1 MFKIGHEYFGEK
13 KTYKG
18 KMIRIISS
26 LVAVLTVA
34 SVQAQ
39 TSVRETPKLVIGIT
53 IDQLRGDYLEL
64 FQNTYTER
72 GFKRLLNEGLVYQ
85 NIKYDIPNLDDA
97 SAIATI
103 YTGSTPYY
111 HGIVGNKKYLVSKQL
126 EVTTY
131 SDPNFLGNYT
141 NDKVSPLAL
150 KTSTITDELKNASQG
165 SSDVY
170 SFAPNIQQALATA
183 GLKGNCAFWV
193 DDYTG
198 KWASSTYYKN
208 FYWTVDQ
215 ENRNNTDFSIKAW
228 GMHWSPLLSL
238 GEYKAFPYIS
248 NTSFLHQLGTDKE
261 TYIKAKQ
268 TPNVNENIRA
278 TAMKLLEK
286 AELGKRTSPDFLSL
300 TFYAG
305 NYTNTSDYSFEIQD
319 TYARLDRE
327 IEKLLDEVD
336 KHVGLKNTLI
346 FVASTGYYNS
356 NETAY
361 KGEPEIPERKFYI
374 NRCEA
379 LLNMYLMAIY
389 GKDSK
394 WVDKFYNGQVYL
406 NRELIKQ
413 KEVSL
418 QEIQN
423 KAAEFVSEFTGVQ
436 EVYTSFQ
443 LQHGQW
449 NPVMEYYKN
458 GYTKETS
465 GDLFVEIQPGYTIV
479 NEQDANLKEKQVRSN
494 AIICPVIFFGD
505 GVKPAR
511 IKRTIKA
518 TEIAPTVS
526 YIMRIR
532 SPNAAREEAL
542 SELL

>member
-1 MFKIGHEYFGEK
+1 
-13 KTYKG
+13 
-18 KMIRIISS
+18 MIRIITS
-26 LVAVLTVA
+26 LVAVLTIT
-34 SVQAQ
+34 SIQAQ
-39 TSVRETPKLVIGIT
+39 SSVRETPKLVIGIT

-64 FQNTYTER
+64 FRNNFSER

-85 NIKYDIPNLDDA
+85 NIKFDFPYLDDA

-103 YTGSTPYY
+103 YTGATPFY
-111 HGIVGNKKYLVSKQL
+111 HGIVGNKKYLAAKEQ
-126 EVTTY
+126 EVFTF
-131 SDPNFLGNYT
+131 SDPAYLGNYT
-141 NDKVSPLAL
+141 DDKVSPLAL
-150 KTSTITDELKNASQG
+150 KSSTITDELKLATKG
-165 SSDVY
+165 TSDVY
-170 SFAPNIQQALATA
+170 SFAPQISQALITA
-183 GLKGNCAFWV
+183 GLRGNAAYWV

-215 ENRNNTDFSIKAW
+215 DNRGNSGFSVQAW
-228 GMHWSPLLSL
+228 DMRWTPLLSISD
-238 GEYKAFPYIS
+238 YKAFPYVE
-248 NTSFLHQLGTDKE
+248 NKASFTHHTGTDKA
-261 TYIKAKQ
+261 TYILAKQ
-268 TPNVNENIRA
+268 TPIVNQNVTA
-278 TAMKLLEK
+278 TALTVLSK

-305 NYTNTSDYSFEIQD
+305 NYPNVRSDYSYEIQD
-319 TYARLDRE
+319 VYVRLDRE
-327 IEKLLDEVD
+327 IEKILDEVERT
-336 KHVGLKNTLI
+336 VGLKNTLI
-346 FVASTGYYNS
+346 FVSSTGYYNS
-356 NETAY
+356 NDVSY
-361 KGEPEIPERKFYI
+361 SDGQNIPENKFYI

-389 GKDSK
+389 GRDNK
-394 WVDKFYNGQVYL
+394 WVNKIYNGQVYL

-413 KEVSL
+413 KQISL
-418 QEIQN
+418 QEIQD

-436 EVYTSFQ
+436 EVYTSYQ
-443 LQHGQW
+443 IQHGQW

-465 GDLFVEIQPGYTIV
+465 GDLFIELQPGYKVV
-479 NEQDANLKEKQVRSN
+479 NEQDASFKEKQIRNN
-494 AIICPVIFFGD
+494 AVVCPVIFFGNNI
-505 GVKPAR
+505 KAER

-526 YIMRIR
+526 YIMRIH

>member
-1 MFKIGHEYFGEK
+1 
-13 KTYKG
+13 
-18 KMIRIISS
+18 MIRIITS
-26 LVAVLTVA
+26 LVAVLTIT

-64 FQNTYTER
+64 FQNTFSER
-72 GFKRLLNEGLVYQ
+72 GFKRLLNEGLIYQ
-85 NIKYDIPNLDDA
+85 NIKFDFPNVDDA

-103 YTGSTPYY
+103 YTGTIPFY
-111 HGIVGNKKYLVSKQL
+111 HGIVGNKKYLAVKQQ
-126 EVTTY
+126 EVTTF
-131 SDPNFLGNYT
+131 SDPSYLGNYT
-141 NDKVSPLAL
+141 QDKVSPLAL
-150 KTSTITDELKNASQG
+150 KTSTITDELKIASRG

-170 SFAPNIQQALATA
+170 SFTPNISQALITA
-183 GLKGNCAFWV
+183 GIFGNTAFWV

-215 ENRNNTDFSIKAW
+215 ENRSGSDFAVKAW
-228 GMHWSPLLSL
+228 GMQWRPLLDVKS
-238 GEYKAFPYIS
+238 YKAFPFMQS
-248 NTSFLHQLGTDKE
+248 VASFSHPMGTDKE
-261 TYIKAKQ
+261 TYILAKQ
-268 TPNVNENIRA
+268 TPAVNGNIRS
-278 TAMKLLEK
+278 TAMTVLAK
-286 AELGKRTSPDFLSL
+286 AELGRRISPDFLSL

-305 NYTNTSDYSFEIQD
+305 NYAKTSDYSIEIQD

-327 IEKLLDEVD
+327 IEMLLDEVE
-336 KHVGLKNTLI
+336 KTVGLKNTLI
-346 FVASTGYYNS
+346 FVTSTGYYNS
-356 NETAY
+356 NEPVYTGDQAL
-361 KGEPEIPERKFYI
+361 PENKFYI

-389 GKDSK
+389 GKDNK
-394 WVDKFYNGQVYL
+394 WVDKFHNGQIYL

-413 KEVSL
+413 KEISL

-423 KAAEFVSEFTGVQ
+423 KAAEFVFEFTGVQ

-449 NPVMEYYKN
+449 NPVMEYYRN
-458 GYTKETS
+458 GYTRETS
-465 GDLFVEIQPGYTIV
+465 GDLFVELQPGYKVV
-479 NEQDANLKEKQVRSN
+479 NEQDASFKEKQVRSN
-494 AIICPVIFFGD
+494 AIVCPVIFFGN
-505 GVKPAR
+505 GIKAEKV
-511 IKRTIKA
+511 KRTIKA

-532 SPNAAREEAL
+532 SPNAAKEEAL